1 MHTSN
6 LSRSFDSSRVYFL
19 LSPAIISVAIFSQPI
34 LAAVNPTAICFDN
47 PNSYNTPTL
56 HMWGSAPTG
65 AVENTNWPGF
75 NMISESG
82 FYCYDPAVELNSI
95 NVIFSD
101 TGNQQTANLF
111 MASPNNCWQNNQWK
125 SLTECGL
132 IADNI
137 KPIANAGTDINI
149 VEGQTVTFDG
159 SGSSDPDGQISSF
172 SWSNQLTGVSPSM
185 VYNTAGSYVV
195 TLTVTDDQGA
205 TNTDTI
211 TVNVTNANA
220 ATVTA
225 TTLCYDN
232 TANYQTPTLY
242 LWNSN
247 PVGAIENYDWPGQ
260 IMEQMTGQQSNYY
273 CYDPAAEL
281 TTEFTSANIIFNNN
295 GNGQTND
302 LVVTPPNSCYK
313 NNAWTSLT
321 ACGFTIEQ
329 ATNIAPTANAGNDFT
344 ISVGQ
349 TANFNGNASADVDGS
364 ITSYSWSNGLTGVT
378 ASQVYNTVGTYVVT
392 LTVTDNDN
400 EPAQDTVTVT
410 VIEAPTYKYP
420 TGKAVYYI
428 NDNGWNT
435 PTAYLWDILSENTT
449 PENTVPDSQWPGEG
463 LTDFGG
469 LNAWFVEIDE
479 NVVSGN
485 VIFTNNGANQT
496 ADLNFSGEQLCYNN
510 GVWMTVT
517 ACGIPQTT
525 VSNANAGGD
534 RTVNI
539 NTKIALTA
547 VASATSTENATWQ
560 SPAWS
565 GELTGTSVVTPT
577 LSTVGTFVV
586 TLTLADGSEDEF
598 TLTVVNA
605 TQGIP
610 ERQQLA
616 APLNFPLL
624 GSVSS
629 SSYEYES
636 AFPALDGSFISPVM
650 VTNDGLNDLIYI
662 VDKSG
667 KVFVFPNDPNV
678 TQAQVNTLL
687 DISDEVRDYH
697 EQGLLSIAFHP
708 DFSTNRFAY
717 IYYIEGDNDNESDN
731 GVFGDGVLERI
742 TLNDAANP
750 TVAESRVEVLRIP
763 QPGPDHKGSMMQFHP
778 VTGEFYMSIGDGAYG
793 DTAITPTQPDPRTN
807 NSAQET
813 TSLLGSIIRLIMRET
828 INVDGKYYDIP
839 ADNPFVND
847 EGVRDEIWSY
857 GHRNPWRF
865 SFDHQAPYTLWQT
878 EVGQAGFEEVNII
891 QPGGNYGWPICEG
904 NTHRGND
911 GGDPN
916 NTRNCSGDLIAPVG
930 GYTHDTGSVSII
942 GGFVYRGTTLPAL
955 TGHFIYGDYVSKKIW
970 SAVEG
975 NTDQLVS
982 DAFPSNISSFGTDM
996 SGEEV
1001 FVTSHGVEYGGL
1013 SILYRMI
1020 DSQAQAAVIPAKLS
1034 STGIFADLSTQTPVH
1049 GVIEYDVNSDGWFD
1063 GLKARHFVAIPN
1075 ESNIEFNEDELWNL
1089 PVGSVLVKHLS
1100 LPISASNTTPFET
1113 SVLFKQASGNWASA
1127 NYRWNAQGTDAD
1139 LVTESFNE
1147 TVAQYYNGAVT
1158 NINRQVRS
1166 GAECTS
1172 CHLGTGSKEPL
1183 GVTTP
1188 QLNRDLDYQGV
1199 VSNQIDLF
1207 NQLGLFN
1214 NTIAGANSLTA
1225 YPDPEDTNANIDN
1238 RARAY
1243 LSTNCAHCHDGS
1255 LMDLNYDT
1263 PVNQMD
1269 IMNIQRSGVYRMLPF
1284 DHAASLI
1291 HIYQTDDANRM
1302 PKGSVLT
1309 NPLADELIAAWID
1322 GQSATQTGMMVTVK
1336 ETTIVPNSPVTLST
1350 FGLYDNG
1357 FETIP
1362 SSGVEWVSSDTSV
1375 IDPIGT
1381 SATVNTIAGNTGI
1394 TTVWASHNGQVG
1406 SIDVTVVGA
1415 PAQPTGFSATA
1426 TSANSITLTWNDIAI
1441 DEQSYE
1447 LQRSANSSGP
1457 FTPLITLNENS
1468 DTFID
1473 TGLDVS
1479 TAYYYQLIATG
1490 INANSAAVTANA
1502 TTQESGP
1509 IDSIELISAELP
1521 NLIARETT
1529 QLVALAHSGDVTQG
1543 ITLGASWTSSDTSI
1557 INVNSSGLLTAG
1569 NTAGTATITINYQG
1583 QTANLSVTNTGEGQY
1598 AYFNVPS
1605 NWDTPTVYIW
1615 TNENGTETERSAA
1628 WPGTDLTE
1636 IATEFG
1642 GTWLRFSLPA
1652 TWANSDGN
1660 VNIIFSNNEA
1670 NQTENLT
1677 VNLTNPSWYDNGWLT
1692 ASPIGNGVETGGQ
1705 VQVGNG
1711 SVYLNG
1717 SNNLSGKLFTRGTVV
1732 DINADSAGT
1741 GLEFSGWE
1749 GSGMAYLVDPSQ
1761 ANTQLVIG
1769 DAFSYTLLAVFDSV
1783 NDPYIQGRTFFV
1795 DKGCTG
1801 CHGTEGDS
1809 GTSLL
1814 NVANNYSLSQ
1824 LTNYIENNMPIGNA
1838 AACTGDCASST
1849 ADMILAGAYSA
1860 PSNMCNATDLNDLIP
1875 QDRSYRLLSTLEYNN
1890 TIRDLLGLANTV
1902 DVTSGRIPA
1911 DIPVN
1916 GFKTN
1921 ANALFTNDYAKG
1933 YVVAAE
1939 AAANMVN
1946 NIYDLTSGCSDINC
1960 FINSFGKRAFRRP
1973 LTQAEVTDLNAVYT
1987 EHGDIG
1993 VLSAILSAPAM
2004 LYRSEVGEAN
2014 GSGYYEL
2021 TDYEVAT
2028 MLSYTYWA
2036 TTPDANLMAKAD
2048 AGELSMPA
2056 QIASTVSNMLQDPK
2070 AKSAF
2075 ERFISGW
2082 LDLDKEIK
2090 TPGLSESLKAD
2101 MKQETIEFVRRTV
2114 FEGGQYNDLLT
2125 ADYSFM
2131 TQQLATHYGLEW
2143 PGGSNWQKV
2152 SYSEENGNGERRGIL
2167 GHAGI
2172 LTLQSASE
2180 KTHPVKRGLFVRRN
2194 LMCQDFPP
2202 PPIGAILKPQED
2214 PTLTVRQRFENAHLQ
2229 DGCESCHQYID
2240 GIGFGL
2246 ENYNEVGL
2254 FTTSETTDDGQVKVI
2269 NSAGYIG
2276 SLYSAETFL
2285 SASDPVVPY
2294 QGLDELAQL
2303 VADSAHGKA
2312 CYARQWYRYM
2322 RGQRETND
2330 DNCTV
2335 QVFGQI
2341 FKGGTNTSMLDLMIQ
2356 FTQTKNYTLR
2366 K

>member
-1 MHTSN
+1 M
-6 LSRSFDSSRVYFL
+6 
-19 LSPAIISVAIFSQPI
+19 SQTT
-34 LAAVNPTAICFDN
+34 LAAVTPTAICFDN
-47 PNSYNTPTL
+47 QNGYNNPTL
-56 HMWGSAPTG
+56 HMWNSFPAG
-65 AVENTNWPGF
+65 AVTNTNWPGK
-75 NMISESG
+75 NMAAENT
-82 FYCYDPAVELNSI
+82 FYCYDSGVALTSL

-101 TGNQQTANLF
+101 DGNQQTEDLLLT
-111 MASPNNCWQNNQWK
+111 SPNNCWQNNQWK
-125 SLTECGL
+125 TLSECGL
-132 IADNI
+132 IT
-137 KPIANAGTDINI
+137 ANAQPNADAGSDIT
-149 VEGQTVTFDG
+149 VAEGASVTFDA
-159 SGSSDPDGQISSF
+159 SASSDVDGNIVNYA
-172 SWSNQLTGVSPSM
+172 WSNQLTGINPSM
-185 VYNTAGSYVV
+185 VYSNAGSYVV
-195 TLTVTDDQGA
+195 TLTVTDNQGA
-205 TNTDTI
+205 TSTDTVTI
-211 TVNVTNANA
+211 TVTSTTATSIA
-220 ATVTA
+220 ATSI
-225 TTLCYDN
+225 CYDN
-232 TANYQTPTLY
+232 TANYAVPTIY
-242 LWNSN
+242 LWDSTPAAALANFN
-247 PVGAIENYDWPGQ
+247 WPG
-260 IMEQMTGQQSNYY
+260 ETMTKMSGAQANYY
-273 CYDPAAEL
+273 CYDPSVEL
-281 TTEFTSANIIFNNN
+281 TSMQVIFNGYGNN
-295 GNGQTND
+295 SGNGQTND

-313 NNAWTSLT
+313 NNAWTSL
-321 ACGFTIEQ
+321 ASCGFAVEQ
-329 ATNIAPTANAGNDFT
+329 PGNIPPTANAGDDFT
-344 ISVGQ
+344 ITVGQ
-349 TANFNGNASADVDGS
+349 TANFNGSASTDSDGT
-364 ITSYSWSNGLTGVT
+364 ITNYNWSNGLTGVS
-378 ASQVYNTVGTYVVT
+378 ASQVYTSPGTYVVT

-400 EPAQDTVTVT
+400 ESAQDNITVTV
-410 VIEAPTYKYP
+410 VAAPTYNFP
-420 TGKAVYYI
+420 TSKAIYYI
-428 NDNGWNT
+428 NDNNWNA
-435 PTAYLWDILSENTT
+435 PTAYIWQVL
-449 PENTVPDSQWPGEG
+449 PADSIADGQWPGQA

-469 LNAWFVEIDE
+469 LNAWFIEIDD
-479 NVVSGN
+479 NAQSGN
-485 VIFTNNGANQT
+485 VIFNNNGANQS
-496 ADLNFSGEQLCYNN
+496 ADLNFSGDLLCYNN
-510 GVWMTVT
+510 GVWMTIA
-517 ACGIPQTT
+517 ACNIPQTT
-525 VSNANAGGD
+525 NSSADAGGD

-539 NTKIALTA
+539 NSKIALTA
-547 VASATSTENATWQ
+547 VASSSSTKDATWQ
-560 SPAWS
+560 SSAWS
-565 GELTGTSVVTPT
+565 GELNGANVVTPT
-577 LSTVGTFVV
+577 ITTAGTFEV
-586 TLTLADGSEDEF
+586 TLTLTDGDQDTFS
-598 TLTVVNA
+598 LTVVNA
-605 TQGIP
+605 TQGIA

-616 APLNFPLL
+616 APLNFPLS
-624 GSVSS
+624 GNVSS
-629 SSYEYES
+629 SNYEYES

-667 KVFVFPNDPNV
+667 KVLVFPNDPTV
-678 TQAQVNTLL
+678 TPAQVNTLL
-687 DISDEVRDYH
+687 DISNEVRDYH

-708 DFSTNRFAY
+708 NFATNRLAY

-742 TLNDAANP
+742 TLDDASNP
-750 TVAESRVEVLRIP
+750 TIAESRIEVLRIP

-778 VTGEFYMSIGDGAYG
+778 STGEFYMSLGDGAYG
-793 DTAITPTQPDPRTN
+793 DTALIPTQPDPRTN

-813 TSLLGSIIRLIMRET
+813 TNLRGSIIRLIMRET
-828 INVDGKYYDIP
+828 PNVNGKYYDIP
-839 ADNPFVND
+839 SDNPFVND
-847 EGVRDEIWSY
+847 DSVRDEIWSF

-891 QPGGNYGWPICEG
+891 QAGGNYGWPICEG

-916 NTRNCSGDLIAPVG
+916 NSRSCSGDLIAPVG

-942 GGFVYRGTTLPAL
+942 GGFVYRGTALPAL
-955 TGHFIYGDYVSKKIW
+955 TGRFIYGDYVSKKIW

-975 NTDQLVS
+975 DPNKLVS

-1020 DSQAQAAVIPAKLS
+1020 DSEAQAAVIPAKLS
-1034 STGIFADLSTQTPVH
+1034 NTGIFADLITQTPVH

-1063 GLKARHFVAIPN
+1063 GLKARHFFAIPN
-1075 ESNIEFNEDELWNL
+1075 ESNIEFNEDEVWNL

-1100 LPISASNTTPFET
+1100 LPVNATNTTPFET
-1113 SVLFKQASGNWASA
+1113 SVLFKQVSGKWASA
-1127 NYRWNAQGTDAD
+1127 NYRWNPQGTDAD
-1139 LVTESFNE
+1139 LVNEAFNE
-1147 TVAQYYNGAVT
+1147 TVAQYYNGATT
-1158 NINRQVRS
+1158 NVNRQVRS

-1183 GVTTP
+1183 AITTA
-1188 QLNRDLDYQGV
+1188 QLNRDLNYQGV
-1199 VSNQIDLF
+1199 VSNQVDLF
-1207 NQLGLFN
+1207 NQLGLFT

-1225 YPDPEDTNANIDN
+1225 YPDPEDTSADIDN

-1309 NPLADELIAAWID
+1309 NPLADDLIAAWID
-1322 GQSATQTGMMVTVK
+1322 GQTATQTGMEVTVK
-1336 ETTIVPNSPVTLST
+1336 QSPIVPNSQVTLSS

-1357 FETIP
+1357 FKTIP
-1362 SSGVEWVSSDTSV
+1362 ITAVEWVSSDTSV
-1375 IDPIGT
+1375 IDPIGS
-1381 SATVNTIAGNTGI
+1381 SATINTIAGNTGV
-1394 TTVWASHNGQVG
+1394 TTVWASNNGYVG
-1406 SIDVTVVGA
+1406 SIDIAVVGA
-1415 PAQPTGFSATA
+1415 PNQPTNFSATS
-1426 TSANSITLTWNDIAI
+1426 TSADSITLTWNDNA
-1441 DEQSYE
+1441 DNEQNYLLS
-1447 LQRSANSSGP
+1447 RSTNTNGP
-1457 FTPLITLNENS
+1457 FAPLITLNQNS
-1468 DTFID
+1468 NAFID
-1473 TGLDVS
+1473 TGLEVN
-1479 TAYYYQLIATG
+1479 TLYYYQLIAVAE
-1490 INANSAAVTANA
+1490 NANSLAVTAS
-1502 TTQESGP
+1502 TSTQDTGS
-1509 IDSIELISAELP
+1509 IDSIELIS
-1521 NLIARETT
+1521 NQTTRLIAGETK
-1529 QLVALAHSGDVTQG
+1529 QLVAVAHAGDITRG
-1543 ITLGASWTSSDTSI
+1543 ITLGASWISSNTAI
-1557 INVNSSGLLTAG
+1557 VNVSSAGLLTAG
-1569 NTAGTATITINYQG
+1569 NTAGTADITINYQG
-1583 QTANLSVTNTGEGQY
+1583 KTDNITVTNIGAGQY

-1605 NWDTPTVYIW
+1605 NWDTPMVYIW
-1615 TNENGTETERSAA
+1615 TNENGTETDRSAA

-1642 GTWLRFSLPA
+1642 GTWLRFSLPTA
-1652 TWANSDGN
+1652 WANSNGN

-1677 VNLTNPSWYDNGWLT
+1677 VGLANPSWYDNGWL
-1692 ASPIGNGVETGGQ
+1692 AQAPSGNGVETGGQ

-1711 SVYLNG
+1711 SVHLNG
-1717 SNNLSGKLFTRGTVV
+1717 SDNLSGKLFTRGTVV
-1732 DINADSAGT
+1732 DINANSAGT

-1749 GSGMAYLVDPSQ
+1749 GSGIAYLVDPSQ

-1783 NDPYIQGRTFFV
+1783 NDPYVQGRTFFNEQ
-1795 DKGCTG
+1795 GCTG
-1801 CHGTEGDS
+1801 CHGTAGDS

-1860 PSNMCNATDLNDLIP
+1860 PANMCNATDLNDLIP

-1890 TIRDLLGLANTV
+1890 SIRDLLGLANNV

-1921 ANALFTNDYAKG
+1921 ANTLFTNDYAKG
-1933 YVVAAE
+1933 YVIAAE
-1939 AAANMVN
+1939 TAANMVN
-1946 NIYDLTSGCSDINC
+1946 NIYDLTSGCSDITC
-1960 FINSFGKRAFRRP
+1960 FITTFGKRAFRRP
-1973 LTQAEVTDLNAVYT
+1973 LTPDEVADLTAVYT

-1993 VLSAILSAPAM
+1993 VLSAMLSAPAM

-2021 TDYEVAT
+2021 TDYEVAA

-2036 TTPDANLMAKAD
+2036 TTPDANLMAKAE
-2048 AGELSMPA
+2048 AGELSTPA
-2056 QIASTVSNMLQDPK
+2056 QIAATVSNMLQDPK

-2090 TPGLSESLKAD
+2090 TPELSDSLKAD

-2125 ADYSFM
+2125 ANYSFM
-2131 TQQLATHYGLEW
+2131 TQQLATHYGLQW
-2143 PGGSNWQKV
+2143 PGGSDWQKV
-2152 SYSEENGNGERRGIL
+2152 NYISGDGEQNGNSERRGIL

-2214 PTLTVRQRFENAHLQ
+2214 PSLTVRERFENAHLQ

-2254 FTTSETTDDGQVKVI
+2254 FTTTETTDDGQVKVI

-2322 RGQRETND
+2322 RGQRESNED
-2330 DNCTV
+2330 SCTV
-2335 QVFGQI
+2335 QVFGQL
-2341 FKGGTNTSMLDLMIQ
+2341 FKDGANTSMLDLMIQ